1 MEKLYDDLIK
11 QLIEIGRTEII
22 PSIPDSEFSYLREG
36 QWQRARYPEDCD
48 NHSIEEL
55 KLLFKGI
62 VLCEKHFEWFVG
74 SVTNTAWVLRNI
86 EERLD
91 SDSKHEEIKEL
102 YEFGFA
108 NRGKNPY
115 APTGSKTHSDC
126 NTYEDFGEVVHQK
139 AINMSSHDALMRQQQ
154 EDSRRMKA
162 LKKEYKQRRAKEH
175 AERKIARETHVIV
188 RVDKYTSIFQRILH
202 YVRRLLS

>member
-11 QLIEIGRTEII
+11 QLIEIGRTKII
-22 PSIPDSEFSYLREG
+22 PSIPESEFSYLREG

-48 NHSIEEL
+48 NYSIEEL

-108 NRGKNPY
+108 NRGDYPY
-115 APTGSKTHSDC
+115 VSANSGLRS
-126 NTYEDFGEVVHQK
+126 TYENYEDYLKACIKAEIEKAKRSAQLFEIQK
-139 AINMSSHDALMRQQQ
+139 TSKELSAVKKEFKERDK
-154 EDSRRMKA
+154 EERMKERA
-162 LKKEYKQRRAKEH
+162 KRKKEK
-175 AERKIARETHVIV
+175 
-188 RVDKYTSIFQRILH
+188 DKDIIITEY
-202 YVRRLLS
+202 